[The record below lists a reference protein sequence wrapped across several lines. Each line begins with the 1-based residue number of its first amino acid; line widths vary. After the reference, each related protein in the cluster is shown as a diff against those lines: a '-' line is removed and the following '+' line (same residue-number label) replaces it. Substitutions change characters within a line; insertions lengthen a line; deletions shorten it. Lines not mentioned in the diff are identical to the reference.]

1 MQKLIKLAVI
11 VEAGGKGSLT
21 VTARFVFFCHNCQQ
35 AEISQLVI
43 LRTLAQN
50 TIIIF
55 LIH

>member
-21 VTARFVFFCHNCQQ
+21 VTARFVFFGHNCQQ